1 METCNKKKI
10 INVILCA
17 IFIFI
22 FNNFSYSEESFKN
35 LENKKVSYLDF
46 FLLKYENKLI
56 RRSQYLKAQLLATR
70 VQYSSIII
78 VVDFDNK
85 REKIIT
91 EIYAFMDKIRYTK
104 KKYNPKLSDCNQVR
118 NLIFYRKNG
127 YKFFTQKRDP
137 ALSVEIMEDI
147 FKEVFFGNIDFS
159 EKEINFLLDKM
170 FVNVTILHPI
180 QKRELSCYG
189 KINDYELK

>member
-118 NLIFYRKNG
+118 NLIFYQSSG

-137 ALSVEIMEDI
+137 LLSQEAMEDI
-147 FKEVFFGNIDFS
+147 FVKVFFKNISFT

-180 QKRELSCYG
+180 NKKELSCQG
-189 KINDYELK
+189 KVNQYELN

>member
-147 FKEVFFGNIDFS
+147 FKEVFFSNVSFE
-159 EKEINFLLDKM
+159 EKEIEFLLANM
-170 FVNVTILHPI
+170 LLEITVYHPVT
-180 QKRELSCYG
+180 KKELICSG
-189 KINDYELK
+189 KINAYELN